1 MNSPLEFTNTSRVR
15 FLLKCTLLWFCL
27 GSQAAVAQGQGAS
40 LSEKAAVN
48 VTTSDNQK
56 TQVSTDKNGEL
67 QVNVSPKDAQ
77 AFKKRGW
84 VSYSDFGAKGDGKT
98 DDIDA
103 IAAAHAFANQQGMP
117 VKADEG
123 ATYYIGGK
131 ERPVAI
137 QTDTDFGK
145 SAFIIDDTEVQN
157 RNAPVFLV
165 SSSLQPFPLK
175 GVSSLKR
182 NQEKID
188 ATLPGPCLITVT
200 NANVKRYIRF
210 GLNQNNGASQTDIF
224 MVDKTGKVDM
234 DAPIIWDFD
243 QITEISALPIDEKT
257 LTITGGRF
265 TTIANKEDS
274 KYTYY
279 SRNITIKRSNVII
292 DGLEHRITGEGDHG
306 APYGGFIGIRD
317 CANLTVK
324 NTILTGHKTYSTIG
338 TAGKPVSMGTYDLSA
353 TRALNL
359 SFIDCSQTNDIN
371 DRTYWG
377 ILGSSFCKN
386 MLYDRCVF
394 SRFDAHMG
402 VANATIRNST
412 LGHMGINAIGSG
424 TFLVENSTIRG
435 NNLIN
440 LRSDYGS
447 TWQGKFI
454 IRNCTFVPSGGQPRS
469 ASLIGGSN
477 SGQHDFGYTAY
488 MPAQIIIENLKIDD
502 SNHPEN
508 YQGPAIFA
516 NINPEMTDD
525 TYKEKFPYVI
535 TKEVRLKNVTTASGK
550 PLRVSDN
557 PFMFRNVKV
566 VTD

>member
-1 MNSPLEFTNTSRVR
+1 M
-15 FLLKCTLLWFCL
+15 
-27 GSQAAVAQGQGAS
+27 AQGQSAS
-40 LSEKAAVN
+40 LSEQSPV
-48 VTTSDNQK
+48 VITSNNQK
-56 TQVSTDKNGEL
+56 TGVSSDNNGVL
-67 QVNVSPKDAQ
+67 RVNVSPKDAKT
-77 AFKKRGW
+77 FKKRGW
-84 VSYSDFGAKGDGKT
+84 VRYSDFGARGDGKT

-103 IAAAHAFANQQGMP
+103 IAAAHAYANQQGLP

-131 ERPVAI
+131 ERTAAI
-137 QTDTDFGK
+137 QTDTDFGT
-145 SAFIIDDTEVQN
+145 AALIIDDTEVKN

-165 SSSLQPFPLK
+165 SSSLQSFPLK
-175 GVSSLKR
+175 GIQSLKR

-188 ATLPGPCLITVT
+188 ASLPGPCLITVT
-200 NANVKRYIRF
+200 DANVKRYIRY

-224 MVDKTGKVDM
+224 IVDKNGKVDM

-243 QITEISALPIDEKT
+243 QITEISALPIDEKP
-257 LTITGGRF
+257 LTIKGGKF
-265 TTIANKEDS
+265 MTIANKAES

-279 SRNITIKRSNVII
+279 SRNITIKRSNVLI

-306 APYGGFIGIRD
+306 APYGGFLGFRD
-317 CANLTVK
+317 CANVTVK

-338 TAGKPVSMGTYDLSA
+338 AAGKPVSMGTYDLSA

-359 SFIDCSQTNDIN
+359 SFINCSQTNDIN

-386 MLYDRCVF
+386 ILYDRCTF

-435 NNLIN
+435 NTLIN

-447 TWQGKFI
+447 TWQGEFV
-454 IRNCTFVPSGGQPRS
+454 IRNCTFVPAGGRPVS

-488 MPAQIIIENLKIDD
+488 MPERILIENLKIDD

-516 NINPEMTDD
+516 NFNPQMKDD
-525 TYKEKFPYVI
+525 TYQEKFPYVI
-535 TKEVRLKNVTTASGK
+535 TKVVTLKNVTTASGK
-550 PLRVSDN
+550 PLRISDN
-557 PFMFRNVKV
+557 QYMFRNVKV
-566 VTD
+566 EVQ